1 MFDFKSPP
9 SLKSQAIPSF
19 SAGPKSAKENIGIKK
34 CTLETMSTNSSASTA
49 SNFSNASN
57 FKGSDFIL
65 KEKNY
70 VNTIDKLQKKIEALT
85 EENKKFQEIN
95 NNQSIILNKS
105 LDEIE
110 KGPSIK
116 TQIDK
121 LKEEKKYLL
130 EKLSGKENVFFEEN
144 QKLKEENKILLYR
157 LNEVQKKYEEL
168 EDQYKQKLAQFKKE
182 ITAIK
187 MNASEIES
195 LKEKIRSME
204 SNSALEMEKNQKAI
218 SSKNL
223 EIQSYKQ
230 RLENLEKSQNAGL
243 QIRKSESDQSKLMV
257 SPLQRTSSI
266 MKHNWEEFEEKI
278 NNLVSENERLA
289 ERPSSNYLLNNGDT
303 KTDTQFMKLNQE
315 NFSLKKNIEELT
327 LDNEQIKTKLIQFER
342 RFENMTNDNEMDFK
356 LKEQNLRKNFEQTL
370 KGLEEQKEKNIIKV
384 SKENHELKQHN
395 DELKQTIENFQKQR
409 TVPIDKRID
418 TKTEKPIITTSPILI
433 INEMLTPCTS
443 KLPIKST
450 IEDPKSIKKVSMD
463 ANKRPIISNSPSAS
477 SPFENL
483 NKFNSANKGDT
494 YQNYQNNQNQ
504 KFVAK
509 NYGINLKEACVKE
522 ISLKESNI
530 RDSNVSFREVNDGK
544 SEKSNNE
551 TKDNYK
557 FEFPM
562 GFKGEMKQNG
572 NYLGNLKMDGKK
584 ETKIIS
590 FNLTGDR
597 GKGK

>member
-19 SAGPKSAKENIGIKK
+19 SAGPKLAKENIGIKK
-34 CTLETMSTNSSASTA
+34 CTLETMSNNSSVSTA
-49 SNFSNASN
+49 SNFSSASN
-57 FKGSDFIL
+57 FKASDFIL

-70 VNTIDKLQKKIEALT
+70 VNTIDKLQKRIEALT
-85 EENKKFQEIN
+85 EETKKFQEN
-95 NNQSIILNKS
+95 KNNQSIILNKS

-110 KGPSIK
+110 KDLGIK

-130 EKLSGKENVFFEEN
+130 EKLSDKENIFFEEN

-168 EDQYKQKLAQFKKE
+168 EDQYKQKLSQFKKE

-187 MNASEIES
+187 ANASEVES
-195 LKEKIRSME
+195 LKEKIKNIE
-204 SNSALEMEKNQKAI
+204 NNYALEMEKNQKAI

-223 EIQSYKQ
+223 EIQNYKQ
-230 RLENLEKSQNAGL
+230 RLENLEKSQNTGFQL
-243 QIRKSESDQSKLMV
+243 RKNESEQTRLIV

-266 MKHNWEEFEEKI
+266 IKHNWEEFEEKI
-278 NNLVSENERLA
+278 NNLVCENERLA
-289 ERPSSNYLLNNGDT
+289 EKPFSNNFSNNGDA
-303 KTDTQFMKLNQE
+303 KSDTQFFKLNQE
-315 NFSLKKNIEELT
+315 NVCLKKNIEELT
-327 LDNEQIKTKLIQFER
+327 IDNEHIKTKLIQLER
-342 RFENMTNDNEMDFK
+342 RFECISTDNEIDFK
-356 LKEQNLRKNFEQTL
+356 LKEENLKKNFEQTL

-395 DELKQTIENFQKQR
+395 DELKQTIENLQKQR
-409 TVPIDKRID
+409 AIPIEKKID
-418 TKTEKPIITTSPILI
+418 SKTEKPVITTSPILI

-463 ANKRPIISNSPSAS
+463 ANKKPIISNSPSANS
-477 SPFENL
+477 TFENIT
-483 NKFNSANKGDT
+483 KFNSANKVDT
-494 YQNYQNNQNQ
+494 YQINQNSQNQ
-504 KFVAK
+504 KFIAK

-530 RDSNVSFREVNDGK
+530 RDSNVSFREINDGK
-544 SEKSNNE
+544 SEKSINE
-551 TKDNYK
+551 TKDSYK

-562 GFKGEMKQNG
+562 GFKGEMKQSG

-584 ETKIIS
+584 ETKVIS
-590 FNLTGDR
+590 FNLTGER
-597 GKGK
+597 TKGK